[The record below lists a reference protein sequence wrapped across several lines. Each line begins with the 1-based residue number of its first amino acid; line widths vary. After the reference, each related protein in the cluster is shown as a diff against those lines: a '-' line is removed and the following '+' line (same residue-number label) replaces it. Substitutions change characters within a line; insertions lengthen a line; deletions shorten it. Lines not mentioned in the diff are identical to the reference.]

1 MKKQKHQKTK
11 DTSQKNPIK
20 NLTEEK
26 EAPTSSVKLPKK
38 KPFQSKNEFLCEFQI
53 MRNHG
58 RDILIPFN
66 YFTDFGNGVEKTK
79 NTIDFLKRHLGKRV
93 KVTVEILHE
102 EDKVD

>member
-1 MKKQKHQKTK
+1 
-11 DTSQKNPIK
+11 
-20 NLTEEK
+20 
-26 EAPTSSVKLPKK
+26 
-38 KPFQSKNEFLCEFQI
+38 